1 MDKCIFCGSVDIKVT
16 EIPKDEKNRV
26 ECPLCTCYIISKDAI
41 DDRIIDNIPRYDRIL
56 FSAYL
61 RESVS
66 NRDPLNL
73 LSGDII
79 KISQIV
85 APYKKL
91 TAIDKVNKVICYV
104 AESSPCIG
112 GQVSFDIE
120 KDYTRFYCINFTELR
135 QILDYLCEK
144 GIIKKEEKYRGV
156 FLTIEG
162 WEKYERL
169 KDINLNS
176 KKVFVAMSFSDNLK
190 DLFEKAIEPA
200 CAECNLNAIK
210 IDLVEHNEKIC
221 DKIISEIKNS
231 RLLIADFTEQ
241 RQNVY
246 FEAGFALGLGIKVIW
261 TCKEE
266 DKSNLQFDTRQY
278 KHIFWKDYKDLRI
291 QLVNRIKATVL

>member
-1 MDKCIFCGSVDIKVT
+1 MDKCIFCGSADIKVT
-16 EIPKDEKNRV
+16 EISGGEQKRV
-26 ECPLCTCYIISKDAI
+26 QCPLCTCYIVSKDAI
-41 DDRIIDNIPRYDRIL
+41 DDRIIDNILQYDRIL

-66 NRDPLNL
+66 NRDPLRL
-73 LSGDII
+73 LSSDIM
-79 KISQIV
+79 KIPERI

-91 TAIDKVNKVICYV
+91 TPIDKVNKVICYI

-112 GQVSFDIE
+112 GKVPFNIE
-120 KDYTRFYCINFTELR
+120 KDYTRFYCKHLTELR
-135 QILDYLCEK
+135 QILNYLCEK

-176 KKVFVAMSFSDNLK
+176 KKVFVAMNYSDGLK
-190 DLFEKAIEPA
+190 DLFEKAIKPA
-200 CAECNLNAIK
+200 CDECDLNAIK
-210 IDLVEHNEKIC
+210 IGLVEHNEKIC

-231 RLLIADFTEQ
+231 RLLIADFTNQ

-246 FEAGFALGLGIKVIW
+246 FEAGFALGLGIRVIW
-261 TCKEE
+261 TCSEK
-266 DKSNLQFDTRQY
+266 DKDNLHFDTRQY
-278 KHIFWKDYKDLRI
+278 KHIFWKNFKDLQM